1 MGIIRRRLNQ
11 REQGVALVAVIVM
24 VAVIGALSADF
35 AFGVR
40 VDYAAA
46 ANARDELRAHYLNR
60 SALNL
65 GRLLLRMQTQL
76 IEPNRQLLGGFDLQL
91 PEYASTLLAAFQ
103 GGAGAE
109 LLGGLF
115 GVEPGAIRGLGLG
128 AGRFSLAMQS
138 LDGRLNLNCA
148 GGPNPGAPAVV
159 RLAAGLAALFAPRR
173 YDRLFERQ
181 DERGQYN
188 DRLTVLRAI
197 IDWADQDQQLFG
209 SSAAEDY
216 RYEEGKDG
224 YHTKNQYFDTLE
236 ELRLVRGVD
245 EEFMTAFADQLT
257 VYGGCR
263 LNVALL
269 GTPLIMALIAQY
281 AAVPTDPGLEYRNLA
296 LLARYVYEIGQLRGF
311 SSVKALVDAVEDP
324 MGQLS
329 LGSAIAG
336 VLTQGKSEP
345 PAGLPPVT
353 GVKLSPKIEEAV
365 VAGQP
370 RRVWRMVA
378 QASVGRVEK
387 RLTAVWD
394 QGLISMQAGR
404 AGSGP
409 GGFVYWREE

>member
-1 MGIIRRRLNQ
+1 MGIIRRRLSQ
-11 REQGVALVAVIVM
+11 RDQGVALVAVVVM

-60 SALNL
+60 SAINL
-65 GRLLLRMQTQL
+65 GRLLLRVQTQL

-91 PEYASTLLAAFQ
+91 PDYASTLLAAFQ
-103 GGAGAE
+103 GREGAE

-115 GVEPGAIRGLGLG
+115 GVAPGDIRGLGLG
-128 AGRFSLAMQS
+128 AGQFDLQMQS
-138 LDGRLNLNCA
+138 LDGRLNLNCG
-148 GGPNPGAPAVV
+148 GGPNPGAPAVL
-159 RLAAGLAALFAPRR
+159 RLAAGLAALLAPRR
-173 YDRLFERQ
+173 YDRLFERM
-181 DERGQYN
+181 DARGQYN

-197 IDWADQDQQLFG
+197 IDWADQDQQQFG

-224 YHTKNQYFDTLE
+224 YRTKNQYFDTLE

-245 EEFMTAFADQLT
+245 DDFMTAFADQLT

-263 LNVALL
+263 PNVALM
-269 GTPLIMALIAQY
+269 GMPTIMALITQY

-311 SSVKALVDAVEDP
+311 SKVKDLIDAVEDP

-329 LGSAIAG
+329 LGSAIASLLG
-336 VLTQGKSEP
+336 QGKTEP
-345 PAGLPPVT
+345 PEGLPPVT
-353 GVKLSPKIEEAV
+353 GVKLSPKVEEAV

-378 QASVGRVEK
+378 QATVGRVEK

-404 AGSGP
+404 ANSGP
-409 GGFVYWREE
+409 GGFVYWRED